1 MNKSLLKLF
10 PVTLDLF
17 SNQHAF
23 HKKYCL
29 ISRRLISKYK
39 EKSTF
44 ILSFSPVHT
53 RPLQSAPQI
62 DHFCQG
68 ARRGRARQIQRPREQ
83 RPGHIWPQQTRHRTG
98 FI

>member
-44 ILSFSPVHT
+44 ILSFRFQPEKVH
-53 RPLQSAPQI
+53 
-62 DHFCQG
+62 
-68 ARRGRARQIQRPREQ
+68 
-83 RPGHIWPQQTRHRTG
+83 
-98 FI
+98 